1 MSMDA
6 QLAEIY
12 GTGQEANA
20 EDDQVKLAAAELLVK
35 LAGDNNVDLSQFSDA
50 EVAEMVQELQK
61 EAELPPQFQKK
72 EESSEEKKET
82 PESKESSESSSESPE
97 AKKAEAAEKVAEA
110 DFLGRVMAHSFAQ
123 ECKEIEKDAG
133 EEKPS
138 GGKWSRA
145 IGRATTHGLVGQA
158 AGAGVGAGVG
168 AALGKALK
176 HGAGKGAGAG
186 ALVGA
191 GLGSIAGQIHGARKG
206 WREGK
211 ATDKALHEKK
221 GEAEQSALN
230 ALAEQR
236 ALAMAKE
243 AGWVDTEG
251 NLVAPPAPEATKTA
265 SPLDLA
271 VERRA
276 LEMLEANGYPVTW
289 NE

>member
-50 EVAEMVQELQK
+50 EVADMVVELQK
-61 EAELPPQFQKK
+61 QAELPPQFQKK
-72 EESSEEKKET
+72 EEEKKET
-82 PESKESSESSSESPE
+82 PESKESVESSSESPE

-123 ECKEIEKDAG
+123 ECKEIEKEAG
-133 EEKPS
+133 LKD
-138 GGKWSRA
+138 KA
-145 IGRATTHGLVGQA
+145 
-158 AGAGVGAGVG
+158 VG
-168 AALGKALK
+168 AAKGLPAFLKNKGVAAGGKAKEVGRGAK
-176 HGAGKGAGAG
+176 HMLANHPVGAAMVGGGAGAG
-186 ALVGA
+186 AGTAAL
-191 GLGSIAGQIHGARKG
+191 IAHQK
-206 WREGK
+206 K
-211 ATDKALHEKK
+211 EKK
-221 GEAEQSALN
+221 GEADQTALD

-243 AGWVDTEG
+243 AGWVDPEG
-251 NLVAPPAPEATKTA
+251 NLVAPPAKEETKTA

>member
-20 EDDQVKLAAAELLVK
+20 EEDQVKLAAAELLVK

-50 EVAEMVQELQK
+50 EVTEMVQELQK
-61 EAELPPQFQKK
+61 EAEIPPQFQKK
-72 EESSEEKKET
+72 EGGESSESGEKKESKET
-82 PESKESSESSSESPE
+82 PESKESGESSSESPE

-110 DFLGRVMAHSFAQ
+110 DFLGRVMAHSFTQ
-123 ECKEIEKDAG
+123 ECREIEKQA
-133 EEKPS
+133 
-138 GGKWSRA
+138 GGKVQLVKDVAKDVGKKGKASFLNM
-145 IGRATTHGLVGQA
+145 IHGKKDSAVA
-158 AGAGVGAGVG
+158 ALKSHPKSALGGA
-168 AALGKALK
+168 AALGAAG
-176 HGAGKGAGAG
+176 GAAAM
-186 ALVGA
+186 
-191 GLGSIAGQIHGARKG
+191 H
-206 WREGK
+206 
-211 ATDKALHEKK
+211 KK
-221 GEAEQSALN
+221 SEAEQSALDS
-230 ALAEQR
+230 LAEQR

-243 AGWVDTEG
+243 AGWVDAEG
-251 NLVAPPAPEATKTA
+251 NLLAPSPAPEATKTA

>member
-50 EVAEMVQELQK
+50 EVADMVVELQK
-61 EAELPPQFQKK
+61 QAELPPQFQKK
-72 EESSEEKKET
+72 EEGEEKKET
-82 PESKESSESSSESPE
+82 PESKESGESSSESPE

-145 IGRATTHGLVGQA
+145 IGRATTHGIAGQA

-221 GEAEQSALN
+221 GEADQTALD

-236 ALAMAKE
+236 ALVMAKE
-243 AGWVDTEG
+243 AGWVDPEG
-251 NLVAPPAPEATKTA
+251 NLVAPPAKEETKTA

>member
-35 LAGDNNVDLSQFSDA
+35 LAGDNNVDLSQFSDE
-50 EVAEMVQELQK
+50 EVAAMVQELQK
-61 EAELPPQFQKK
+61 EAELPLQFQKK
-72 EESSEEKKET
+72 EESGEEKKESKET
-82 PESKESSESSSESPE
+82 PESKESGESSSESPE

-123 ECKEIEKDAG
+123 ECKEIEKEAG
-133 EEKPS
+133 LKDKAVGAAKGLPAFLKSKGVAAGKAAKETAKGIKP
-138 GGKWSRA
+138 GHV
-145 IGRATTHGLVGQA
+145 I
-158 AGAGVGAGVG
+158 AGAGGF
-168 AALGKALK
+168 
-176 HGAGKGAGAG
+176 GAG
-186 ALVGA
+186 ALTG
-191 GLGSIAGQIHGARKG
+191 GLAAAHK
-206 WREGK
+206 K
-211 ATDKALHEKK
+211 EKK
-221 GEAEQSALN
+221 GEAEKSALD

-243 AGWVDTEG
+243 AGWVDPEG
-251 NLVAPPAPEATKTA
+251 NLVAPPAKEETKTA

>member
-12 GTGQEANA
+12 GTGQSANA

-35 LAGDNNVDLSQFSDA
+35 LAGDNNVDLSQFSDQ
-50 EVAEMVQELQK
+50 EVADMVAELQK

-72 EESSEEKKET
+72 EEGEEKKDEKTESKET
-82 PESKESSESSSESPE
+82 PESKESAESSSESPE
-97 AKKAEAAEKVAEA
+97 DKKAEAAEKVAEA

-123 ECKEIEKDAG
+123 ECKEIEKEAG
-133 EEKPS
+133 LKDKAVGAAKGLPAFLKNK
-138 GGKWSRA
+138 GVAAGKTA
-145 IGRATTHGLVGQA
+145 VEGVKKHPFAA
-158 AGAGVGAGVG
+158 AGAGFAAGG
-168 AALGKALK
+168 AAG
-176 HGAGKGAGAG
+176 GVAGRASK
-186 ALVGA
+186 
-191 GLGSIAGQIHGARKG
+191 K
-206 WREGK
+206 
-211 ATDKALHEKK
+211 EKK
-221 GEAEQSALN
+221 GEADQAALD

-243 AGWVDTEG
+243 AGWVDPEG
-251 NLVAPPAPEATKTA
+251 NLVAPPAPAAEETKTA

-276 LEMLEANGYPVTW
+276 LEMLEASGYPVTW

>member
-35 LAGDNNVDLSQFSDA
+35 LAGDNNVDLSQFSDQ

-72 EESSEEKKET
+72 EESGEEKKET
-82 PESKESSESSSESPE
+82 PESKESGESSSESPE
-97 AKKAEAAEKVAEA
+97 DKKAEAAEKVAEA

-123 ECKEIEKDAG
+123 ECKEIEKEAG
-133 EEKPS
+133 LKD
-138 GGKWSRA
+138 KA
-145 IGRATTHGLVGQA
+145 
-158 AGAGVGAGVG
+158 VG
-168 AALGKALK
+168 AAKNVAKKGKASFLN
-176 HGAGKGAGAG
+176 
-186 ALVGA
+186 L
-191 GLGSIAGQIHGARKG
+191 IHGKKDGAIV
-206 WREGK
+206 
-211 ATDKALHEKK
+211 ALKNHPK
-221 GEAEQSALN
+221 SALGGAAALGAAGGAAAMHKKKEGSADQAALD

-243 AGWVDTEG
+243 AGWVDPEG
-251 NLVAPPAPEATKTA
+251 NLVAPPAKEETKTA

>member
-50 EVAEMVQELQK
+50 EVADMVVELQK
-61 EAELPPQFQKK
+61 QAELPPQFQKK
-72 EESSEEKKET
+72 EEGEEKKET
-82 PESKESSESSSESPE
+82 PESKESGESSSESPE

-123 ECKEIEKDAG
+123 ECKEIEKEAG
-133 EEKPS
+133 FKDKAVGAAKGLPAFLKNKGVAASKAVAGAGKSVAKETGHGTAVGRHTLRDQAEKHPWLTA
-138 GGKWSRA
+138 G
-145 IGRATTHGLVGQA
+145 A
-158 AGAGVGAGVG
+158 AGAAG
-168 AALGKALK
+168 AAG
-176 HGAGKGAGAG
+176 GAAAM
-186 ALVGA
+186 
-191 GLGSIAGQIHGARKG
+191 H
-206 WREGK
+206 
-211 ATDKALHEKK
+211 KK
-221 GEAEQSALN
+221 SE
-230 ALAEQR
+230 AEQR
-236 ALAMAKE
+236 ALVMAKE
-243 AGWVDTEG
+243 AGWVDPEG
-251 NLVAPPAPEATKTA
+251 NLVAPPAEETKTA

>member
-35 LAGDNNVDLSQFSDA
+35 LAGDNNVDLSQFSDQ
-50 EVAEMVQELQK
+50 EVAEMVVELQK
-61 EAELPPQFQKK
+61 QAELPPQFQKK
-72 EESSEEKKET
+72 EESGEEKKESKET
-82 PESKESSESSSESPE
+82 PESKESGESSSESPE

-123 ECKEIEKDAG
+123 ECKEIEKEAG
-133 EEKPS
+133 LKDVAKKVPEFLRHRGEV
-138 GGKWSRA
+138 
-145 IGRATTHGLVGQA
+145 TGQA
-158 AGAGVGAGVG
+158 AKSLKGIAGSKLMGAGDKARAFGGAIKKSPELAVG
-168 AALGKALK
+168 AAGLAAG
-176 HGAGKGAGAG
+176 GAAAAHK
-186 ALVGA
+186 
-191 GLGSIAGQIHGARKG
+191 K
-206 WREGK
+206 
-211 ATDKALHEKK
+211 EKK
-221 GEAEQSALN
+221 GEAEQSALD

-243 AGWVDTEG
+243 AGWVDPEG
-251 NLVAPPAPEATKTA
+251 NLVAPPAKEATKTA

>member
-35 LAGDNNVDLSQFSDA
+35 LAGDNNVDLSQFSDV
-50 EVAEMVQELQK
+50 EVAEMVMELQK
-61 EAELPPQFQKK
+61 EAELPPQFVKK
-72 EESSEEKKET
+72 EGEESSESGEKKET
-82 PESKESSESSSESPE
+82 PESKESGESSSESPE

-123 ECKEIEKDAG
+123 ECKEIEK
-133 EEKPS
+133 E
-138 GGKWSRA
+138 
-145 IGRATTHGLVGQA
+145 
-158 AGAGVGAGVG
+158 AGARTETVKKVVTEVGKKGKASFLNLIHGKKDSAVAALKSHPKSALG
-168 AALGKALK
+168 GAAALGAAG
-176 HGAGKGAGAG
+176 GAAAMHK
-186 ALVGA
+186 
-191 GLGSIAGQIHGARKG
+191 K
-206 WREGK
+206 
-211 ATDKALHEKK
+211 EKK
-221 GEAEQSALN
+221 GEADQTALD

-243 AGWVDTEG
+243 AGWVDPEG
-251 NLVAPPAPEATKTA
+251 NLVAPPAKEETKTA